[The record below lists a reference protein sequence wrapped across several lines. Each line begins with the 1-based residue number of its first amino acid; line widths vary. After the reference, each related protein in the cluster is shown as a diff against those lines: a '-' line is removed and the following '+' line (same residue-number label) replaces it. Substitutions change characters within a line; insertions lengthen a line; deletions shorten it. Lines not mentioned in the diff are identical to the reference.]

1 MKEMKKLD
9 SIQMAFLELTASIGL
24 TIEDMNAEIR
34 EDAQCEWSIYY
45 ETSLDEQYNYDL
57 SKLLTYFEI
66 FRIARKNNDELTAF
80 VALLHA
86 GTSSQNLKSLF
97 ENIENEIDKVM
108 FRDPRFK
115 WPEIPEGY
123 KFPED
128 YLEVSDKKD
137 RY

>member
-1 MKEMKKLD
+1 
-9 SIQMAFLELTASIGL
+9 
-24 TIEDMNAEIR
+24 MNAEIR
-34 EDAQCEWSIYY
+34 EDAQCEWSLYY

-57 SKLLTYFEI
+57 AKLLTYFEI
-66 FRIARKNNDELTAF
+66 FRIARKTNDELTAF

-108 FRDPRFK
+108 FRDPRFT
-115 WPEIPEGY
+115 WPDIPEGY

-128 YLEVSDKKD
+128 YLEEKS
-137 RY
+137 

>member
-66 FRIARKNNDELTAF
+66 FRIARKTNDELTAF

-108 FRDPRFK
+108 FRDPRFAS
-115 WPEIPEGY
+115 PDIPEGY

-128 YLEVSDKKD
+128 YLEEKS
-137 RY
+137 